1 MARGER
7 VEGPWYL
14 RSLDDYFVD
23 DRAAT
28 VDRDPEAN
36 FVPGVIQYNDD
47 EYKGLQLPPNIRGRP
62 EHVSEGKNTR
72 VSQRQAAKKATERTT
87 MLFEEYGQIVD
98 EDEASSEEESRVTRL
113 GLEKETEQFVATIRP
128 HEPAKTYSRPQGL
141 GFMTMTRQEASSSI
155 SGRGGR
161 KRRAKTTV
169 GATRKRPLRRRI
181 LDRQDLT
188 DDREATLGRE
198 TVDTADSDVAKVGK
212 VEEVIH
218 VAVAPVTQV
227 APASEAPPQPALLR
241 APGLVQSQTGVTED
255 HDDEEARHD
264 KRDIPG
270 SSMESRRIS
279 VDSRISSISLQ
290 WAQREEIIIHE
301 RFVNAAYLTIA
312 GLRSSI
318 VDDLARELGI
328 IDYADITDHLNEIRR
343 NPHQG
348 ARVEA
353 ARALG
358 KSVVGR
364 KIVGMWSVLLTSLP

>member
-1 MARGER
+1 MAHEKH
-7 VEGPWYL
+7 VKKPWYL
-14 RSLDDYFVD
+14 KRSLDDYFVD

-36 FVPGVIQYNDD
+36 FVPGVVQYSDD
-47 EYKGLQLPPNIRGRP
+47 EYKVLQLPPNLRGRP

-98 EDEASSEEESRVTRL
+98 EDEASSEEESRVTRQ
-113 GLEKETEQFVATIRP
+113 GPEKEAEEFVATIGPR
-128 HEPAKTYSRPQGL
+128 EPAKTYSRPQGL
-141 GFMTMTRQEASSSI
+141 GSMTMTRQETSSSI
-155 SGRGGR
+155 SGSGGR
-161 KRRAKTTV
+161 KRRAKTNIV
-169 GATRKRPLRRRI
+169 ATRKSSLRRRV
-181 LDRQDLT
+181 LDRQDLA

-198 TVDTADSDVAKVGK
+198 IVGTAESDIAKVGK

-218 VAVAPVTQV
+218 VAVAPVTQA
-227 APASEAPPQPALLR
+227 APASEAPSQPAPLR
-241 APGLVQSQTGVTED
+241 APGLVQSQTGVTEE
-255 HDDEEARHD
+255 HDDEESRHD
-264 KRDIPG
+264 KKNIPG

-328 IDYADITDHLNEIRR
+328 INYADITDHLNEIRR

-364 KIVGMWSVLLTSLP
+364 KIVGGIKSE